1 MDYIYI
7 TEKDKAII
15 VENQLKELEGNHF
28 ALSLIEPS
36 KFQQQDQHV
45 ADRSAR
51 AAPPGGVGGAGGRKG
66 PPLLLPGRDR
76 HHPVGAAFA
85 GPR

>member
-36 KFQQQDQHV
+36 KFQQQDQHLV
-45 ADRSAR
+45 WQQQVRGIENSIEML
-51 AAPPGGVGGAGGRKG
+51 RKKQIN
-66 PPLLLPGRDR
+66 LHL
-76 HHPVGAAFA
+76 VEEE
-85 GPR
+85 

>member
-36 KFQQQDQHV
+36 KFQQDQHLV
-45 ADRSAR
+45 WQQQVRGIENSIEML
-51 AAPPGGVGGAGGRKG
+51 RKKQIN
-66 PPLLLPGRDR
+66 LHL
-76 HHPVGAAFA
+76 VEEE
-85 GPR
+85 

>member
-28 ALSLIEPS
+28 ALSLVEPS
-36 KFQQQDQHV
+36 KFQQQDQHMV
-45 ADRSAR
+45 ATTSNCY
-51 AAPPGGVGGAGGRKG
+51 
-66 PPLLLPGRDR
+66 
-76 HHPVGAAFA
+76 
-85 GPR
+85 

>member
-36 KFQQQDQHV
+36 KFQQQDQHLV
-45 ADRSAR
+45 WQQQVMGIENSIEML
-51 AAPPGGVGGAGGRKG
+51 RKKQIN
-66 PPLLLPGRDR
+66 LHL
-76 HHPVGAAFA
+76 VEEE
-85 GPR
+85 

>member
-36 KFQQQDQHV
+36 KFQQQDQHLV
-45 ADRSAR
+45 WQQQVRGIENSIEML
-51 AAPPGGVGGAGGRKG
+51 RKKQIN
-66 PPLLLPGRDR
+66 L
-76 HHPVGAAFA
+76 HHNRYLFVEEE
-85 GPR
+85 

>member
-36 KFQQQDQHV
+36 KFQQQDQHLV
-45 ADRSAR
+45 WQQQVRGIENSIEML
-51 AAPPGGVGGAGGRKG
+51 RKKQIN
-66 PPLLLPGRDR
+66 L
-76 HHPVGAAFA
+76 HINANYFTNYINIFYFCKF
-85 GPR
+85 